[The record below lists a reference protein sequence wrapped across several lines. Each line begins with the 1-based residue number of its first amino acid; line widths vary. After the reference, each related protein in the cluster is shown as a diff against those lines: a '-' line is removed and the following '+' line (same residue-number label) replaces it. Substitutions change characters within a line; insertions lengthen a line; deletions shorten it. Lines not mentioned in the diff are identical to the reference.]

1 MMRKNIYALLV
12 LLMVTG
18 CAGISGRQSRDGAT
32 SAGGRYAQRS
42 CPDADAVLGSVRR
55 GKESVVP
62 AREACAGDRLR
73 FVAQQLLNGEARFD
87 TMRIQLELANAQLR
101 QEPAEGL
108 SGLSLLLSV
117 QLNERRRHDESLQ
130 KSNAQL
136 LEQQHRA
143 DELAAKLDALRQIE
157 QSMVNKASK
166 KKIQP

>member
-1 MMRKNIYALLV
+1 M
-12 LLMVTG
+12 
-18 CAGISGRQSRDGAT
+18 
-32 SAGGRYAQRS
+32 
-42 CPDADAVLGSVRR
+42 
-55 GKESVVP
+55 P